1 MKQLA
6 LQNGDLVL
14 GQGGY
19 ATVSGANKVRQDLS
33 CALREPIGTDRFHRA
48 WGSTLQSYIGDAIN
62 QDALTM
68 IESEVYR
75 VVQNYMVTRAALL
88 QQEYLDNLRP
98 NFGAGEIISGITG
111 VDLQQR
117 EDRCYVRVS
126 LTTLSQERLTL
137 VTTVENP

>member
-14 GQGGY
+14 GQGGF
-19 ATVSGANKVRQDLS
+19 ATVRGPNKVRQDLS

-48 WGSTLQSYIGDAIN
+48 WGSTLQSYIGDAVGP
-62 QDALTM
+62 DTLTM

-75 VVQNYMVTRAALL
+75 VVQNYMVTRAGLL
-88 QQEYLDNLRP
+88 QQEYIDNLRP
-98 NFGAGEIISGITG
+98 NFDAGEIISAITG
-111 VDLQQR
+111 VDVQQQ
-117 EDRCYVRVS
+117 EDRCHVRVS

-137 VTTVENP
+137 VATVEAP